1 MLNVGLTG
9 GIASGKSTV
18 AKMLKE
24 RGAYLIDFDKIA
36 HEVQQPGKPA
46 WKDVVN
52 CFGDTILGTDGKI
65 DRSKLGNIVFGNKKN
80 REKLN
85 KMVHPYIYRKWYQLT
100 KNITKKQKNAII
112 ISDVPLLFEG
122 RMQHLFD
129 VTILVLIDPE
139 EQIHRLMKRNGYTE
153 QEAKKRLKSQMPIRE
168 KMFLADLVIDN
179 QSSIAETKEGVEPV
193 WQDLRRREKNIK
205 RTGG

>member
-168 KMFLADLVIDN
+168 KMFLADIVIDN